1 MQKPNVYLF
10 PQLDDNYGY
19 LIKNPHETKGVL
31 VDPSDLSMCLKILE
45 LNDCVASHILITHHH
60 DDHIAAVGEIKSKF
74 NSLVIGYKNDSK
86 IPKPDKE
93 VVDHETFEILGNE
106 YKVIHTPGHTLQHI
120 NFFMPQ
126 HNILFSGD
134 TLFSI
139 GCGRMF
145 EGTPEVFWDSLC
157 KIKQLPKDT
166 KIYCGHE
173 YTLSN
178 LKFAIEA
185 DSSNKDLIKEYEQI
199 KKLRNIDCPSLPSTL
214 DRELK
219 VNPFLRYD
227 NYSIKNKIKKE
238 FGISGNGLDIFTA
251 LRKWKDSF

>member
-31 VDPSDLSMCLKILE
+31 VDPSELDMCLKILE
-45 LNDCVASHILITHHH
+45 LNDCSASHIIITHHH
-60 DDHIAAVGEIKSKF
+60 DDHIGAVNEIKSRFK
-74 NSLVIGYKNDSK
+74 SLVIGYKNDSK

-93 VVDHETFEILGNE
+93 VEDQEIFEIHGNE

-120 NFFMPQ
+120 NYFMLK

-145 EGTPEVFWDSLC
+145 EGNPEVFWNSLS
-157 KIKQLPKDT
+157 KLKQLPEDT
-166 KIYCGHE
+166 KVYCGHE
-173 YTLSN
+173 YTMAN
-178 LKFAIEA
+178 LKFA
-185 DSSNKDLIKEYEQI
+185 L
-199 KKLRNIDCPSLPSTL
+199 NIDPDNEKLNEYYKWASHQEKEHRPTIPTTL
-214 DRELK
+214 SDQLLC
-219 VNPFLRYD
+219 NPFLRCDTDQFMKFFDTQDATEVFAKMRSAKD
-227 NYSIKNKIKKE
+227 N
-238 FGISGNGLDIFTA
+238 F
-251 LRKWKDSF
+251 

>member
-86 IPKPDKE
+86 IPKPDIE
-93 VVDHETFEILGNE
+93 VVDHEPFEILGNE

-173 YTLSN
+173 YTLNNSN
-178 LKFAIEA
+178 FCINYDKENSALKDKI
-185 DSSNKDLIKEYEQI
+185 KLIK
-199 KKLRNIDCPSLPSTL
+199 KKLDNNLPTMPTTIKEELECNI
-214 DRELK
+214 
-219 VNPFLRYD
+219 FLRSKD
-227 NYSIKNKIKKE
+227 VKSFSK
-238 FGISGNGLDIFTA
+238 
-251 LRKWKDSF
+251 LRDLKDKF